1 MSIHHAGWRIFRR
14 HGELVIDCEWPLLL
28 IVVGLRPLIRSKT
41 EMQPTG
47 STFAIVNQKGG
58 VGKTTTAVN
67 LSAALALLGHRI
79 LLIDLDPQGNSTSG
93 VGASKGA
100 GLGSMYDVLIGADP
114 MFHVIRPSPVP
125 RLDLAPS
132 DVRLAGAEVELV
144 PAIARENKLK
154 NALKP
159 IRDMYDVL
167 VIDCPPSLGLLTVN
181 ALTAADGCLIPMQCE
196 YYALEGLSA
205 LMTSIELIRRHLN
218 PGLRISGVLLTMVDP
233 RLKLCEQVAE
243 EVKRHFGHQVFETA
257 IPRSVRLAEAPSHG
271 QPIFA
276 YAADSRGAEAYL
288 SLAHEVIGRIGLEPR
303 WMERGLVGVAGPLA
317 TAAATP
323 SEDGGDQTDG

>member
-1 MSIHHAGWRIFRR
+1 
-14 HGELVIDCEWPLLL
+14 
-28 IVVGLRPLIRSKT
+28 
-41 EMQPTG
+41 
-47 STFAIVNQKGG
+47 

-67 LSAALALLGHRI
+67 LSAALALLGQRI

-93 VGASKGA
+93 VGVARASVR
-100 GLGSMYDVLIGADP
+100 GSIYDVLISGDP
-114 MFHVIRPSPVP
+114 MFHVIQPTAVP

-144 PAIARENKLK
+144 PAIARESKLK
-154 NALKP
+154 NALKA
-159 IRDMYDVL
+159 IRDMYDAMI
-167 VIDCPPSLGLLTVN
+167 IDCPPSLGLLTVN
-181 ALTAADGCLIPMQCE
+181 ALTASEGCLIPMQCE

-233 RLKLCEQVAE
+233 RLKLSEQVAE
-243 EVKRHFGHQVFETA
+243 EVRRHFGHQVFETA

-271 QPIFA
+271 QPIFG
-276 YAADSRGAEAYL
+276 YASDSRGAEAYL

-303 WMERGLVGVAGPLA
+303 WIERALVE
-317 TAAATP
+317 AAAPVAAT
-323 SEDGGDQTDG
+323 SLEDGGNEANG